1 MEAQAHR
8 SLRPS
13 SEHPEAL
20 RLLRTAIGGGD
31 WELARSAAE
40 LVAGSAIPHT
50 AEALQ
55 ERMRI
60 LSDLLNGARAG
71 RAHLADSLA
80 RVSAA
85 KRFQEAAASAL
96 RERQNFAETTE
107 S

>member
-1 MEAQAHR
+1 MQAQAHR
-8 SLRPS
+8 SLQPS

-20 RLLRTAIGGGD
+20 GLLHTAIGGGD

-55 ERMRI
+55 ERLRI
-60 LSDLLNGARAG
+60 LSGMLNGARAG
-71 RAHLADSLA
+71 RAHLGDSLA
-80 RVSAA
+80 RVTAA
-85 KRFQEAAASAL
+85 KRFQDAAASAF